1 MKQGAFFRKKK
12 LTTLPINYEL
22 KQVLKTIS
30 TMRLQNRVAIIT
42 GAARGIGK
50 AATEVFCKE
59 GATVIIWDLLD
70 LGEDTASNLRAQGYA
85 CEFMKVSTTD
95 VSGIESATKEVFE
108 RFGKIDI
115 LINNAGITRD
125 KTLLKMS
132 HDEWQQVIDV
142 NLTGVFN
149 CTKAVAPYMVEK
161 QYGRI
166 ICTSSIVGVHGN
178 FGQTNYVAAKAG
190 LIGMVKTWAKELAK
204 HGITS
209 NAVAPGF
216 IRTEMTEAMPEEVQ
230 KAMISQIPLKRMGD
244 PKDIAYAYLYLA
256 SEEASFVNGQV
267 LGVNGGQA
275 S

>member
-1 MKQGAFFRKKK
+1 M
-12 LTTLPINYEL
+12 
-22 KQVLKTIS
+22 
-30 TMRLQNRVAIIT
+30 
-42 GAARGIGK
+42 
-50 AATEVFCKE
+50 
-59 GATVIIWDLLD
+59 
-70 LGEDTASNLRAQGYA
+70 
-85 CEFMKVSTTD
+85 
-95 VSGIESATKEVFE
+95 
-108 RFGKIDI
+108 
-115 LINNAGITRD
+115 
-125 KTLLKMS
+125 
-132 HDEWQQVIDV
+132 
-142 NLTGVFN
+142 
-149 CTKAVAPYMVEK
+149 
-161 QYGRI
+161 
-166 ICTSSIVGVHGN
+166 GVHGN

>member
-1 MKQGAFFRKKK
+1 
-12 LTTLPINYEL
+12 
-22 KQVLKTIS
+22 
-30 TMRLQNRVAIIT
+30 MRLENKIAIIT

-50 AATEVFCKE
+50 GAAEIFCKE

-70 LGEDTASNLRAQGYA
+70 AGEETAQELRNQGFS
-85 CEFMKVSTTD
+85 CEFMKISTTD
-95 VSGIESATKEVFE
+95 AQGIEVAAREVKEKYG
-108 RFGKIDI
+108 RIDI
-115 LINNAGITRD
+115 LVNNAGITRD

-132 HDEWQQVIDV
+132 HLEWQQVIDV

-149 CTKAVAPYMVEK
+149 CTKAIAPYMVEQ

-190 LIGMVKTWAKELAK
+190 VIGMVRTWAKELAK

-216 IRTEMTEAMPEEVQ
+216 IRTDMTDAIPEEVRQ
-230 KAMISQIPLKRMGD
+230 ASINAIPAKRMGE

-256 SEEASFVNGQV
+256 SDEASYVNGQV
-267 LGVNGGQA
+267 IGVNGGQA